1 MSGEELLVEPFAI
14 TLFLG
19 IFSLISLYWYT
30 TLNFDY
36 WKKRG
41 IPYVTP
47 TLPFLGSL
55 FPLFW
60 KVCPSLSLLF
70 YPFMQGVLKAF
81 RQT

>member
-1 MSGEELLVEPFAI
+1 
-14 TLFLG
+14 
-19 IFSLISLYWYT
+19 YT

-60 KVCPSLSLLF
+60 KPTHDVDLERCQKLGPV
-70 YPFMQGVLKAF
+70 YG
-81 RQT
+81 